1 MKKSWTIRVED
12 ARIQSPTFAIQ
23 SKDDCYVSANTKLVA
38 IDKAVSLSS
47 EQLAE
52 RFRDAILDVMRKR
65 HGDVVTL
72 HIQWCSSSGDK
83 RGFDDALVLARIQ
96 QNMFAPNK
104 RPIMRDEKAAFSD
117 KERELLDLFNS
128 CDDRGRELVLI
139 SARVAA
145 TTTTERT
152 VSPICEVISL
162 FNAAQPPE
170 TD

>member
-1 MKKSWTIRVED
+1 MKKSWTISIED

-23 SKDDCYVSANTKLVA
+23 SKEDCYVSANTKLVA
-38 IDKAVSLSS
+38 INKAVSLSN

-65 HGDVVTL
+65 HGDAVTL
-72 HIQWCSSSGDK
+72 HIQWCSSSGNK

-104 RPIMRDEKAAFSD
+104 RPLMRGEKDAFSD

-128 CDDRGRELVLI
+128 CDDRGRELILI

-145 TTTTERT
+145 TSTAERT
-152 VSPICEVISL
+152 AYPKCDVISL
-162 FNAAQPPE
+162 FNGKPNDQP
-170 TD
+170 